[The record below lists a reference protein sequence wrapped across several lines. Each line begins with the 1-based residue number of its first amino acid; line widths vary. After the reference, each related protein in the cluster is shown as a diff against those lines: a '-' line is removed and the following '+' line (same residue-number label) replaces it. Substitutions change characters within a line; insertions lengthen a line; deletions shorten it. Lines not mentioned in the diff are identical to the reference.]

1 MSFARH
7 FADLKKIH
15 PVCLI
20 FEPLRLQMTKIA
32 NIMYWSIPNL
42 QYIATAK
49 IRIGNNP
56 SEFESKLQFFLYHYK
71 TGLEILYRARIDI
84 FQSLIWLYNTYSLE
98 FSIIIAYIVLNN
110 GKVIYCSIYQKEISF
125 FINNDENKNALMT
138 IVHV

>member
-1 MSFARH
+1 
-7 FADLKKIH
+7 
-15 PVCLI
+15 
-20 FEPLRLQMTKIA
+20 MTKIA

-56 SEFESKLQFFLYHYK
+56 SEFERKLQFFLYHYK

-138 IVHV
+138 IVHF

>member
-1 MSFARH
+1 MDNRPVWKILAQYLNDVYMIWEFTKWIWAQLEVLMRSYSRNMLIGVSLG
-7 FADLKKIH
+7 DLPFKCHLAICRPKNTH

-56 SEFESKLQFFLYHYK
+56 SEFERKLQFFLYHYK
-71 TGLEILYRARIDI
+71 TGLEILYTSTRGLI
-84 FQSLIWLYNTYSLE
+84 FFN
-98 FSIIIAYIVLNN
+98 
-110 GKVIYCSIYQKEISF
+110 
-125 FINNDENKNALMT
+125 
-138 IVHV
+138 H